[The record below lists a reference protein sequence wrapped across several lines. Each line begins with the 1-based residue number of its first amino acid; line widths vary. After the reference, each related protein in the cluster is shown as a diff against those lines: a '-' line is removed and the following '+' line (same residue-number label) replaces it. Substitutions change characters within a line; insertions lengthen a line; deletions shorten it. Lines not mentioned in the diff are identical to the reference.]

1 MDAGGIP
8 ACKPFYDKAKA
19 TFKTFVD
26 PLNLMSDRFGFKVV
40 PNGFLID
47 EAGILRYMKVGG
59 FEVNSP
65 AAVRAIEDF
74 LARPAVDAT
83 PANEEPETRT
93 DLAKRLQKDP
103 EDFAAALSLGKLH
116 LSEGKLDEAEPL
128 LQKAAD
134 GLPKSQDAQ
143 FALGSWRVA
152 KGDKPGALAQLRK
165 ALALDRENFV
175 IRKQIWVVE
184 HPEKFYPT
192 IDWAWQR
199 EQLRKER
206 EAEKSGG

>member
-1 MDAGGIP
+1 MDAGGIS
-8 ACKPFYDKAKA
+8 ACKPYYDMAKA
-19 TFKTFVD
+19 TFQTFVD

-47 EAGILRYMKVGG
+47 EGGVLQFMKVGG

-65 AAVRAIEDF
+65 ATGKAIEEF
-74 LARPAVDAT
+74 LARPSVGAGTV
-83 PANEEPETRT
+83 PEESDSPPILE
-93 DLAKRLQKDP
+93 KRIKDNP
-103 EDFAAALSLGKLH
+103 QDFEAALIFGKLL
-116 LSEGKLDEAEPL
+116 LSEGKLSQAGPL
-128 LQKAAD
+128 LMAAAT

-165 ALALDRENFV
+165 ALALDRENYV

-184 HPEKFYPT
+184 HPEKFHPT

-199 EQLRKER
+199 DQLRKER
-206 EAEKSGG
+206 QAEKSGG